1 MDKKKKVSL
10 LVNLIFACTLALMWN
25 VNIIAG
31 FAYAYSLGLR
41 IFTAIG
47 WDIVAVIWGI
57 RYIRFRKNTKPE

>member
-25 VNIIAG
+25 VNVIAG

-47 WDIVAVIWGI
+47 WDIVAGIWI
-57 RYIRFRKNTKPE
+57 SRYNKSRKNTGG